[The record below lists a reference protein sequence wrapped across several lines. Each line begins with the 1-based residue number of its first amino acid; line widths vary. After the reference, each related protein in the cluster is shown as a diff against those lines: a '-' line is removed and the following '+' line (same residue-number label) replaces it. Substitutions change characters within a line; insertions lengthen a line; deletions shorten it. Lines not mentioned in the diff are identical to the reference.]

1 MQSSTRRKNRK
12 PQRGEMHFVP
22 FTCCFLRIISV
33 SAGTYPE
40 EEDLWLALC
49 CIRLPPPLLSAILSA
64 SIIRCTCSQSGR
76 CCCILPPLT
85 SFSTLPADDKG
96 DKKEAE
102 RPTLGSILR
111 NAPREASRHLVAAVA
126 AATANLIAAAGE
138 RKGRSQKLLSSLTLS
153 VCLCVSLLVFCF
165 CEMKDYGDVLLFD
178 LITSDLGA
186 SLSLM
191 ALLVLVLSLACNIES
206 CNFALLQR
214 KDLFLGFFHS
224 YDLECY

>member
-1 MQSSTRRKNRK
+1 MQY
-12 PQRGEMHFVP
+12 VP
-22 FTCCFLRIISV
+22 FTCCFLRIISA
-33 SAGTYPE
+33 SAGTYPV

-111 NAPREASRHLVAAVA
+111 NAPREASRHLVAAAA
-126 AATANLIAAAGE
+126 AATADLIAAAGE
-138 RKGRSQKLLSSLTLS
+138 RQGVLSHS
-153 VCLCVSLLVFCF
+153 VCLSVSLSPCF
-165 CEMKDYGDVLLFD
+165 LF
-178 LITSDLGA
+178 LRNERLWGRA
-186 SLSLM
+186 SL
-191 ALLVLVLSLACNIES
+191 
-206 CNFALLQR
+206 
-214 KDLFLGFFHS
+214 
-224 YDLECY
+224 